1 MRVRRSASPRSRSP
15 PTQRD
20 PRSPITPAIPD
31 APSRSA
37 TPDWAVCLRS
47 CGRIDLRHDGRETEL
62 PRDCWTQWCFRL
74 ATGRA
79 ERRLQVPAHSSATTP
94 LDVRASASDCAKHFT
109 GVAGIGHGAGV
120 DRDHSWADTCGGA
133 AHEWLWTM
141 HDSCTFTWF
150 SVAQRLYSFARS
162 ASPHFTHR
170 CTSMPKIPSEPLKL
184 KRNFHTGTSSG
195 DVHLVQSASKRSV
208 RPSQPNATSA
218 SLWLRRSYAPFPL
231 LLVYA
236 FVCLLVRSVGPAGLL
251 QNAPTA
257 DRKPC

>member
-94 LDVRASASDCAKHFT
+94 LDVRAFASDCAKHFT
-109 GVAGIGHGAGV
+109 GVAGIGRGAGV
-120 DRDHSWADTCGGA
+120 DRAHSWADTCGGA

-141 HDSCTFTWF
+141 HDSCTFAWF
-150 SVAQRLYSFARS
+150 SVAHTAALLNCTFCGAVLTLRTDAR
-162 ASPHFTHR
+162 R
-170 CTSMPKIPSEPLKL
+170 C
-184 KRNFHTGTSSG
+184 RNF
-195 DVHLVQSASKRSV
+195 QAN
-208 RPSQPNATSA
+208 P
-218 SLWLRRSYAPFPL
+218 
-231 LLVYA
+231 
-236 FVCLLVRSVGPAGLL
+236 
-251 QNAPTA
+251 
-257 DRKPC
+257 